1 MTIESNNAGS
11 NNLNQVLRGYSQPPP
26 DFALLAELWPL
37 SQRPES
43 GIEDLAVLIQ
53 QSEGLS
59 QALIRVGN
67 SPPYGGWK
75 PVQTLAEALR
85 RLGFSDTLKV
95 AALHT
100 QRSLINESLIVYDL
114 TPEQFVS
121 QTLGV
126 ALLMEFL
133 AHEAEINPST
143 AYVCGLLHGIG
154 YFPVAR
160 LLTKIKPKARAPA
173 DQDILRLAR
182 WEREET
188 GFDHAK
194 LGGLML
200 DSWGFPKDITDVIAN
215 QFHPGLAASLKRP
228 AALLFISRRV
238 LPCVLYPQHFQL
250 SQIDLPLNVLNLANI
265 RRLEIET
272 CLPSVIAWL
281 RSSTALAESVI
292 LCA

>member
-1 MTIESNNAGS
+1 M
-11 NNLNQVLRGYSQPPP
+11 
-26 DFALLAELWPL
+26 
-37 SQRPES
+37 
-43 GIEDLAVLIQ
+43 EDLAALIE
-53 QSEGLS
+53 QSEELT

-67 SPPYGGWK
+67 SPTYGGLQS
-75 PVQTLAEALR
+75 VQTLADALR
-85 RLGFSDTLKV
+85 RLGFSDTIKV

-100 QRSLINESLIVYDL
+100 HRSLISESLVVYDL
-114 TPEQFVS
+114 TPEQFLV
-121 QTLGV
+121 QALGV

-133 AHEAEINPST
+133 AHDAEINPST

-154 YFPVAR
+154 YFPVAK
-160 LLTKIKPKARAPA
+160 LLAKIKPKARAPA
-173 DQDILRLAR
+173 DQDMLRLAR

-200 DSWGFPKDITDVIAN
+200 DHWGFPEEITDTIAN
-215 QFHPGLAASLKRP
+215 QFHPGLAASLKRS
-228 AALLFISRRV
+228 AALLFLSRRL
-238 LPCVLYPQHFQL
+238 LPCVLYPNHFHL
-250 SQIDLPLNVLNLANI
+250 AQIDLPLNVLNLANV

-272 CLPSVIAWL
+272 CLPSVVAWL